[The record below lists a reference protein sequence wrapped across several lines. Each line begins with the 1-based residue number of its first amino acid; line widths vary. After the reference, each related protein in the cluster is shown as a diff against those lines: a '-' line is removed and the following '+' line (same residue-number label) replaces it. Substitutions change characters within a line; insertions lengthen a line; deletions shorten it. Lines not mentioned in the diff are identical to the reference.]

1 MAAIPQTASAAK
13 PKSQRF
19 VSRLQR
25 DLSKNWDAYLLLVP
39 AILFYLLFC
48 YKPMYG
54 VIIAFK
60 NFSTGKGIV
69 ASEWVGLKHFLSF
82 FKSYYFGRL
91 LRNTLTISLY
101 NLALGFPLPILLA
114 LLLNEVTSKRYKK
127 LVQTITYA
135 PHFLSA
141 VVLVS
146 IINAMFSTSTGIINN
161 LIVLFGGEKVAFTT
175 DPRIFKSL
183 YVLSGVWQNMGWNS
197 IIYMAALSGID
208 PTLYEAGRVDG
219 ASRWQML
226 WRITLPCLAP
236 TICIVLILQ
245 CGRLMSLGYEKIYLM
260 QNDLNI
266 AASEVISTYVYKS
279 GLINA
284 EYSFST
290 AVGLFNSVINCIL
303 LFTVNFITG
312 KLSDTRIF

>member
-1 MAAIPQTASAAK
+1 
-13 PKSQRF
+13 
-19 VSRLQR
+19 
-25 DLSKNWDAYLLLVP
+25 
-39 AILFYLLFC
+39 
-48 YKPMYG
+48 MYG
-54 VIIAFK
+54 VQIAFRRY
-60 NFSTGKGIV
+60 SIRKGILG
-69 ASEWVGLKHFLSF
+69 SQWVGMAHFNRF
-82 FKSYYFGRL
+82 FQSYYFERL
-91 LRNTLTISLY
+91 LVNTLTISLY

-236 TICIVLILQ
+236 TICIMLILQ

>member
-1 MAAIPQTASAAK
+1 MPLSVVINYALFKQRGACFDLFDPNNTFIYCLVAVVIVFVIAMSVRFIVLAWRRAKKLGISTQVLRRTAVSAAV
-13 PKSQRF
+13 F
-19 VSRLQR
+19 TI
-25 DLSKNWDAYLLLVP
+25 VP
-39 AILFYLLFC
+39 AISILL
-48 YKPMYG
+48 G
-54 VIIAFK
+54 VIA
-60 NFSTGKGIV
+60 
-69 ASEWVGLKHFLSF
+69 LS
-82 FKSYYFGRL
+82 K
-91 LRNTLTISLY
+91 
-101 NLALGFPLPILLA
+101 ALGFPLPILLA

-236 TICIVLILQ
+236 TICIMLILQ